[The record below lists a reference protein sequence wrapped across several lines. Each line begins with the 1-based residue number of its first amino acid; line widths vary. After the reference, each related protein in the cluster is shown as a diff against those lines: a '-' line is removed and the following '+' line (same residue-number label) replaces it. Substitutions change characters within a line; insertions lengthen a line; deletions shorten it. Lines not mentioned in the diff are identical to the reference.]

1 MVRFGGFSIRTIRTS
16 NVSDAAVHEELLNY
30 RPDVGNILLSNL
42 PSKEFIKIL
51 YDASLVELNS
61 ILFETSS
68 K

>member
-51 YDASLVELNS
+51 
-61 ILFETSS
+61 
-68 K
+68 